1 MNSLYKRFVTMSMIS
16 FSAILGWVYCVLEF
30 RDKAVYIAAIS
41 LVLVISLYALLF
53 AAYGIKAAK
62 DKQMED
68 FITQTVTNLLTEL
81 NKKDN
86 EELER
91 ITKASY
97 IQLRKSTTLL
107 SQIAETEQNSQAQN
121 LEIFNQLSESTQAL
135 VNNSVNKALKLAIK
149 YNQVNNDKL
158 VESIKEMS
166 EEVASAYKEL
176 STSLTKLNLELIDLK
191 GDVSRIQVSD
201 SQPQHTASLDMFDSP
216 EEDVTTPS
224 VDSFFDE
231 FSVDEPISEEAT
243 STEEA
248 VSEDTSHI
256 TADIPMDIPE
266 DIPVATVK
274 EDTLSFMDENGPL
287 VPDDNAMLDQSL
299 IDALLGN
306 LSTPEVSPAP
316 VAEEAAKEPTADI
329 IPFPSAE
336 PAKEEAPAIDP
347 DYDPNKPMSP
357 EEIAALFAS
366 MNGGD
371 TTPEPEPEPE
381 PAPTPVNDDPNR
393 QLSPDEIA
401 ALFASMQ

>member
-81 NKKDN
+81 NKK
-86 EELER
+86 
-91 ITKASY
+91 
-97 IQLRKSTTLL
+97 LRKSTTLL

-201 SQPQHTASLDMFDSP
+201 NQPQHTASLDMFDSP

-274 EDTLSFMDENGPL
+274 EDTVSFMDENGPL

-306 LSTPEVSPAP
+306 LSTPELSPAP

-366 MNGGD
+366 MNAGD

>member
-1 MNSLYKRFVTMSMIS
+1 MSMIS

-53 AAYGIKAAK
+53 AAYGIKVAK

-107 SQIAETEQNSQAQN
+107 SHIVETEQNSQAQN

-158 VESIKEMS
+158 VDSIKEMS
-166 EEVASAYKEL
+166 EEIASAYKEL

-201 SQPQHTASLDMFDSP
+201 NQPQLTASLDMFDSP
-216 EEDVTTPS
+216 DEDVTTPS

-231 FSVDEPISEEAT
+231 FSVNEPISEEAT
-243 STEEA
+243 STIAEEA
-248 VSEDTSHI
+248 P
-256 TADIPMDIPE
+256 DIKFDSPIDIPE

-274 EDTLSFMDENGPL
+274 EDTVSFMDENGPL

-306 LSTPEVSPAP
+306 LSTPELSPAP
-316 VAEEAAKEPTADI
+316 VPEEPAKEPIADI

-366 MNGGD
+366 MNAGD

-381 PAPTPVNDDPNR
+381 PAPAPVNDDPNR